1 MSRCP
6 VCKRENPTGTL
17 RCDCG
22 YSYLTGEIVPPRAA
36 TEAPASAGASGG
48 APPGPAGE
56 RAASAGD
63 TAGPAESSP
72 SPCGDPAISGGPPP
86 LPGEPPPLP
95 GNTPSPAGEPPPPTV
110 DYRLTFHGTAREY
123 FGIWIVNMLLK
134 IVTAGFYTAWA
145 KVRQRRYFAG
155 TTLLN
160 GEPFE
165 YLAEPGALFRGWLI
179 AVAAIVIY
187 TASNSYSPK
196 LALFV
201 GLAIFCVAP
210 WVIVRSRLFN
220 CRNLAHRNIR
230 FTFRPDYAESY
241 RVYLGLVLLI
251 PATLGVLYPYV
262 IYRQKRFLA
271 DNTSYGS
278 TPFRFNARPKD
289 FYVFF
294 FQALMALVG
303 LALAFGGVLAVA
315 VSWIGPLMRSAPYL
329 ATAFSFVPLLFYF
342 LFVIG
347 VMTALNNLVWNGTAL
362 GDIRFTSDMSPTT
375 VVWLYLSG
383 FVAVACSLGL
393 LFPWAAV
400 RLRRYRYEHFTLRT
414 AAGIE
419 GFVADVQAATVGAAG
434 EEIGDVFGFDLDIA
448 L

>member
-1 MSRCP
+1 MSHCP

-36 TEAPASAGASGG
+36 TKPPASAVTSGG
-48 APPGPAGE
+48 APPGSAGE

-72 SPCGDPAISGGPPP
+72 SSPGDPAISGGPPP
-86 LPGEPPPLP
+86 LPGEPQ
-95 GNTPSPAGEPPPPTV
+95 PPTM

-134 IVTAGFYTAWA
+134 IVTIGFYTAWA
-145 KVRQRRYFAG
+145 KVRQRLYFAG
-155 TTLLN
+155 TTLLD

-165 YLAEPGALFRGWLI
+165 YLAEPRALFRGWLI
-179 AVAAIVIY
+179 AVGAIVIY

-196 LALFV
+196 LALLV
-201 GLAIFCVAP
+201 ALAIFCVAP

-241 RVYLGLVLLI
+241 RVYLELALLI
-251 PATLGVLYPYV
+251 PLTLGILYPYV
-262 IYRQKRFLA
+262 IYRQKRFLTE
-271 DNTSYGS
+271 NTSYGS
-278 TPFRFNARPKD
+278 TPFRFAARPKD

-303 LALAFGGVLAVA
+303 LALVFGGVLAIA
-315 VSWIGPLMRSAPYL
+315 VSWIGPLMKSAPYL
-329 ATAFSFVPLLFYF
+329 ASAFSFVPLLFYF

-347 VMTALNNLVWNGTAL
+347 VMTALNNLVWNRTAL

-419 GFVADVQAATVGAAG
+419 GFVAGVQAATVGAAG
-434 EEIGDVFGFDLDIA
+434 EEIADVFGFDLDIA